1 MKPGITSKE
10 DIMQVCRKIAAE
22 QGLPA
27 VNMRAVA
34 KECGIAL
41 GTLYNY
47 YASKDELLMATVE
60 SVWKDIFHMDGTR
73 AAGMSFPD
81 YAAYLFDRARTG
93 AEAYPGFLGA
103 HSIAV
108 AKSRRGQAKSIM
120 EHTFEHMKAGMLTVL
135 RADTAAD
142 TAVFSPAFQES
153 DLVDFVL
160 DQILLL
166 LVKGA
171 DNSNALVELIRRV
184 IYQ

>member
-1 MKPGITSKE
+1 MKTGVTSKE
-10 DIMQVCRKIAAE
+10 DIMQVCRKIAAG

-27 VNMRAVA
+27 VNMRVVA

-47 YASKDELLMATVE
+47 YANKDELLMATVE
-60 SVWKDIFHMDGTR
+60 SVWKDIFHMEGIR
-73 AAGMSFPD
+73 VAGLSFSD
-81 YAAYLFDRARTG
+81 YVGCLFDRARAG
-93 AEAYPGFLGA
+93 AEAYPGFLNA
-103 HSIAV
+103 HSMVI

-135 RADTAAD
+135 RADTAVD
-142 TAVFSPAFQES
+142 PLIFSSTFQES
-153 DLVDFVL
+153 DLVEFVL
-160 DQILLL
+160 DQILIL

-184 IYQ
+184 IYS

>member
-1 MKPGITSKE
+1 MKSSITSKE

-22 QGLPA
+22 QGLSA

-34 KECGIAL
+34 RECGIAL

-73 AAGMSFPD
+73 VAGMSFPD
-81 YAAYLFDRARTG
+81 YAGYLFERARTG
-93 AEAYPGFLGA
+93 AEAYPGFLSA
-103 HSIAV
+103 HSIAT

-120 EHTFEHMKAGMLTVL
+120 EHTFEHMKVGMLAVL
-135 RADTAAD
+135 RADTAVD
-142 TAVFSPAFQES
+142 PLVFSSTFQES

-166 LVKGA
+166 LVKEA
-171 DNSNALVELIRRV
+171 NSSNALVELIRRV
-184 IYQ
+184 IYR